1 MRFIGLKYEI
11 PYFYWVEKDNIKDEE
26 KELDKALSNEAF
38 AKMEN
43 NLTNAEL
50 TALAAFFSKEMKK
63 GKDQP
68 LKEE

>member
-1 MRFIGLKYEI
+1 M
-11 PYFYWVEKDNIKDEE
+11 EKDNIKEEE
-26 KELDKALSNEAF
+26 KELDKALSNEAL

-50 TALAAFFSKEMKK
+50 TALATFFSKEMKK

-68 LKEE
+68 LTEE